1 MRTADVF
8 IYICLI
14 AFGFIFGWYFK
25 GVFTHSEDT
34 PKEQEIVITKINNPE
49 HEVAVPSKNEIPP
62 ETVKQEIPIKV
73 EGEKIEVKKIA
84 TQPENKENIS
94 SNLQHKED
102 VNTKMER
109 QQAQESAIIQKLLA
123 KNDFLGAIKYLAG
136 KNKEE
141 DSAIL
146 TEATELLSNFVQI
159 KVKQKESLNILA
171 DIEKGL
177 GLYPGWWTLIV
188 LKSKVYVALGEYEE
202 GAKNL
207 RSEMFYVKN
216 EKDLNEL
223 TSLIRSFRTKR
234 IEQLRQ
240 QKLNERLIAYY
251 EELII
256 EDPGFAQYYFELGKL
271 YADKNDFYSA
281 IVMLKMIVADETYG
295 RDAAE
300 LISQIVAFQE
310 LEAAKQVVK
319 LENKNAIEIPIVRV
333 NDRIFVFVHLNDK
346 IEAKFLIDTG
356 ATISI
361 ISFNMANKLGFTAN
375 QLKDLRWFQTAGGMI
390 KQPVVRLSTL
400 TIANV
405 KMNEMMVAVSKDTG
419 NEIDGLL
426 GMNFLGRFNFE
437 INYEKNLLILRQK

>member
-1 MRTADVF
+1 MKTADVF
-8 IYICLI
+8 IYICLVT
-14 AFGFIFGWYFK
+14 FGFIFGWFFK
-25 GVFTHSEDT
+25 GVFTQPEEA
-34 PKEQEIVITKINNPE
+34 PKDQEVVISKIIKPENDVITP
-49 HEVAVPSKNEIPP
+49 VKNEVLS
-62 ETVKQEIPIKV
+62 ESSNQEKPIKS
-73 EGEKIEVKKIA
+73 EIEKIEVKKNLSSS
-84 TQPENKENIS
+84 ENKENSS
-94 SNLQHKED
+94 SNLQNKEE
-102 VNTKMER
+102 VNVKIER
-109 QQAQESAIIQKLLA
+109 QLAQEIVTIQKLLS
-123 KNDFLGAIKYLAG
+123 KNDFLSAIKFLAS
-136 KNKEE
+136 KNKDEE
-141 DSAIL
+141 SSIFN
-146 TEATELLSNFVQI
+146 EATELLSIYVQN
-159 KVKQKESLNILA
+159 KVKQKESLNVLA
-171 DIEKGL
+171 DIEKAL

-188 LKSKVYVALGEYEE
+188 LKSKVYAALGEYEE

-207 RSEMFYVKN
+207 RSEMFYIKN

-234 IEQLRQ
+234 IEQLKQ

-251 EELII
+251 EELIL

-300 LISQIVAFQE
+300 LISQIIAFQE
-310 LEAAKQVVK
+310 LEAAKQIVK

-333 NDRIFVFVHLNDK
+333 NDRIFVYVHLNEK

-361 ISFNMANKLGFTAN
+361 ISFNMANKLGFTSN
-375 QLKDLRWFQTAGGMI
+375 QLKDLRWFQTAGGMV

-405 KMNEMMVAVSKDTG
+405 KMNEMMVAVSKETG
-419 NEIDGLL
+419 NDIDGLL

-437 INYEKNLLILRQK
+437 INYEKNLLILKQK